1 LLSSPFVVF
10 GKRLEPIRDCL
21 VSHAPGNADQGGR
34 RLQILLDQHLRL
46 HDDIIR
52 LSALTWRLID
62 RIDQNGQLN
71 LLDSFDAAN
80 HNWRS
85 PGETPMTSAI
95 HSGHSSTKLVIR
107 DTIVSRVESAR
118 SIIPGVALAGAIA
131 LAANLLHG
139 APGAATFSPM
149 ILAITIGI
157 AMRNLLGT
165 PSFAGPGIAFSMRRL
180 LRSAIVLLGLQ
191 ITLTQL
197 AAVGA
202 TGLFIVTATLV
213 ATFGFTLATGRA
225 LGVDRRL
232 TELIA
237 AGTSICGASAVVA
250 TNSVTEASDED
261 VAYAIACVT
270 IFGSIAM
277 FVYPVL
283 PSLLH
288 LDGGA
293 YGLWSGASIHEIA
306 QVAAASFQNGQRAGE
321 IATIAKLARV
331 ILLAPVVVALSIASR
346 GSARRAPGAS
356 GRPPLPWF
364 AIGFVAVAAINSVVT
379 IPADLRSATVTLSTF
394 LLTIALAAMGLET
407 DVSRLY
413 AKGLRPAILGG
424 LAFLFIATFSLTL
437 IKLMG

>member
-1 LLSSPFVVF
+1 
-10 GKRLEPIRDCL
+10 
-21 VSHAPGNADQGGR
+21 
-34 RLQILLDQHLRL
+34 
-46 HDDIIR
+46 
-52 LSALTWRLID
+52 
-62 RIDQNGQLN
+62 
-71 LLDSFDAAN
+71 
-80 HNWRS
+80 
-85 PGETPMTSAI
+85 MTSAI
-95 HSGHSSTKLVIR
+95 HSRYSPTRLVIR
-107 DTIVSRVESAR
+107 DAIMSRVESVR
-118 SIIPGVALAGAIA
+118 SVIPGVALAGAIA

-139 APGAATFSPM
+139 LPGAAMFSPM
-149 ILAITIGI
+149 IIAIAIGI
-157 AMRNLLGT
+157 AVRNLVGT

-180 LRSAIVLLGLQ
+180 LRAAIVLLGLQ

-202 TGLFIVTATLV
+202 KGLFIVVGTLV
-213 ATFGFTLATGRA
+213 ATFGFTLAAGRA
-225 LGVDRRL
+225 LGVDRGL

-277 FVYPVL
+277 FVYPAL
-283 PSLLH
+283 PRLLH
-288 LDGGA
+288 LDGAA

-306 QVAAASFQNGQRAGE
+306 QVAAASFQNSQRAGE

-331 ILLAPVVVALSIASR
+331 MLLAPVVVALSVAPR
-346 GSARRAPGAS
+346 VSAPCAPGKS

-364 AIGFVAVAAINSVVT
+364 AIGFVAVTVINSLVT
-379 IPADLRSATVTLSTF
+379 IPAELRSAAVTLSTF

-407 DVSRLY
+407 DVRRLY
-413 AKGLRPAILGG
+413 AEGLRPAILGG